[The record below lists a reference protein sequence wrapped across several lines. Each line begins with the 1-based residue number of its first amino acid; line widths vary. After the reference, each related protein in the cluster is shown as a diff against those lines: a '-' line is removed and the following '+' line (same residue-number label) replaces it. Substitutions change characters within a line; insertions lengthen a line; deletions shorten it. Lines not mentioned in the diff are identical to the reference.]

1 MKIYSIEFIRFVSRD
16 LLATKIG
23 SAKRNHEEDC
33 QRRRKQKEESRK
45 KKEERRKKKKG
56 EKEGKGKI
64 AQLESLKCS
73 FSKAITIMPK
83 IKDFRKNIPILTINP
98 KNRDVLK

>member
-1 MKIYSIEFIRFVSRD
+1 MKIYLIEFIRFVSRD

-45 KKEERRKKKKG
+45 KKEERRKREKKK
-56 EKEGKGKI
+56 ERVK
-64 AQLESLKCS
+64 SSNC
-73 FSKAITIMPK
+73 
-83 IKDFRKNIPILTINP
+83 R
-98 KNRDVLK
+98 V